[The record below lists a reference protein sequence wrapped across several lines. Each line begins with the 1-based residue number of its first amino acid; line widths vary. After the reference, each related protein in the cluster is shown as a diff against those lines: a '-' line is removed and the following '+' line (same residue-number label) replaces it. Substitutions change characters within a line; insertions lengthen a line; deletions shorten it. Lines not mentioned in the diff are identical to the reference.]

1 MHFCSNFRFSVFLL
15 HKSHLMYFCFGNR
28 AFTAFCSKK
37 CDHDA
42 KPGST
47 EHLPSPPGLIAPVLR
62 SARLLLSGVLGGE
75 VSIMGGA
82 VLKLPSIKIEVPR
95 PRLWDLVTG
104 VVLVIGCVLCV
115 MNWMAAQ
122 GKAPGTSLSSDLTL
136 RFVLLQLAVQLIE
149 LG

>member
-1 MHFCSNFRFSVFLL
+1 
-15 HKSHLMYFCFGNR
+15 
-28 AFTAFCSKK
+28 
-37 CDHDA
+37 
-42 KPGST
+42 
-47 EHLPSPPGLIAPVLR
+47 
-62 SARLLLSGVLGGE
+62 
-75 VSIMGGA
+75 MGGA

-136 RFVLLQLAVQLIE
+136 RFVLLQLAVCMVSLML
-149 LG
+149 LGKTAKAGTIWGNLAALGGMFVGMSGVLLAAALWAAA